1 MTRKLSISSI
11 SAQMVSYL
19 SLPPYPKPSFY
30 IVNNPNNNIST
41 QKVKMQLLDNR
52 YISQGW
58 SKVSENRVRS
68 H

>member
-11 SAQMVSYL
+11 SAQIVSFL

-41 QKVKMQLLDNR
+41 QKVEMQLLDNR
-52 YISQGW
+52 CIG
-58 SKVSENRVRS
+58 
-68 H
+68 HG